1 MRGTTLS
8 NIIPTSRSGD
18 LTPTVGVGVSGL
30 ASTDRRTGRALANIE
45 RNTLVRMASVQGH
58 AIVQNEKLHEI
69 DRLSREAMSGQAM
82 LSQWAATLAQGDPFL
97 ADELKFFRDLA
108 RMGKGEIIAD
118 TISDF
123 CQEGRR

>member
-1 MRGTTLS
+1 MPNLVPAPHQSASGRG
-8 NIIPTSRSGD
+8 
-18 LTPTVGVGVSGL
+18 PTVAV
-30 ASTDRRTGRALANIE
+30 DRRTNRALTSLGQQTVIRA
-45 RNTLVRMASVQGH
+45 AAVQAH

-69 DRLSREAMSGQAM
+69 DRLTREAMSGQA
-82 LSQWAATLAQGDPFL
+82 LLNQWAGTLAHGDPFL
-97 ADELKFFRDLA
+97 ADELKFFTDVA

>member
-1 MRGTTLS
+1 MSNLVPNKAAPDVMPSVGTSLATLA
-8 NIIPTSRSGD
+8 G
-18 LTPTVGVGVSGL
+18 
-30 ASTDRRTGRALANIE
+30 TDRRTSRALSTVQL
-45 RNTLVRMASVQGH
+45 NTIVRMASVQAH

-82 LSQWAATLAQGDPFL
+82 LSRWAATLAQGDPFL
-97 ADELKFFRDLA
+97 ADDLKFFADLA
-108 RMGKGEIIAD
+108 KMGKGEVIAD

>member
-1 MRGTTLS
+1 MPNLVPS
-8 NIIPTSRSGD
+8 SRTGD
-18 LTPTVGVGVSGL
+18 LAPTMGVGVSGL

-69 DRLSREAMSGQAM
+69 DHLTREAMSGQA
-82 LSQWAATLAQGDPFL
+82 LLNQWAGTLAHGDPFL
-97 ADELKFFRDLA
+97 ADELKFFTDVA

>member
-1 MRGTTLS
+1 MPNLIHS
-8 NIIPTSRSGD
+8 SASPPSRPSGPRA
-18 LTPTVGVGVSGL
+18 TAV
-30 ASTDRRTGRALANIE
+30 DRRLE
-45 RNTLVRMASVQGH
+45 RELTAVDHRTLVRLATNRGH

-69 DRLSREAMSGQAM
+69 DRLTREAMTGQAM
-82 LSQWAATLAQGDPFL
+82 LSRWASTLAQGDPFL
-97 ADELKFFRDLA
+97 ADELRFFSDVA

>member
-1 MRGTTLS
+1 MPNLVPKS
-8 NIIPTSRSGD
+8 NASD
-18 LTPTVGVGVSGL
+18 VTPGVGVSL
-30 ASTDRRTGRALANIE
+30 ATLSGSDRRTSRALSTVQ

-58 AIVQNEKLHEI
+58 AIVQTEKLHEI

-82 LSQWAATLAQGDPFL
+82 LSRWSATLAQGDPFL
-97 ADELKFFRDLA
+97 ADELKFFSDIA
-108 RMGKGEIIAD
+108 KMGKGEVIAD